1 MRYLTTFVLL
11 LFLVACDSPKTI
23 PNDDLANI
31 FHDALLTNAYINQK
45 SVKYD
50 SLNIYEPILAKY
62 GYTKEDMHYTLEN
75 FLRQKSAHL
84 SDVITE
90 VNDRLA
96 SEAAA
101 LRAAVVRVDTVR
113 NVALRRARHTIFE
126 LDEPIVA
133 KRKADSSRLIIK
145 LPMQGAGE
153 YIISACYTIAE
164 KDEGTGR
171 RFTANFLSGDSLTY
185 HQYAT
190 IMHRVDSSELRT
202 QFTLNRTMAEK
213 YDTLRLHFNDF
224 ATRRD
229 KRPELSLVTVHSAS
243 VRFTPTEDVSI
254 EQLFEEQFDDRI
266 FSKRFIHSIEDEWLI
281 VADSVA
287 ADSIAVEK

>member
-1 MRYLTTFVLL
+1 MRYLKTFVVL

-31 FHDALLTNAYINQK
+31 FHDALLTNAYISQK

-62 GYTKEDMHYTLEN
+62 GYTKEDMQYTLEN

-84 SDVITE
+84 SDVITD

-96 SEAAA
+96 REAAA

-113 NVALRRARHTIFE
+113 NVAQRRARRTIFE
-126 LDEPIVA
+126 LEKPIVA
-133 KRKADSSRLIIK
+133 KSKADTSKLIIK

-153 YIISACYTIAE
+153 YVISACYTINP

-171 RFTANFLSGDSLTY
+171 RFTANFLASDSLTY

-202 QFTLNRTMAEK
+202 QFSLSRSMAEK

-229 KRPELSLVTVHSAS
+229 KRPQSSTITVHSAS
-243 VRFTPTEDVSI
+243 VRFTPSEEESI
-254 EQLFEEQFDDRI
+254 EQLFEEQFDSRI
-266 FSKRFIHSIEDEWLI
+266 FSEEFIHSIEDEWLI
-281 VADSVA
+281 VADSVV
-287 ADSIAVEK
+287 ADSVAVQE